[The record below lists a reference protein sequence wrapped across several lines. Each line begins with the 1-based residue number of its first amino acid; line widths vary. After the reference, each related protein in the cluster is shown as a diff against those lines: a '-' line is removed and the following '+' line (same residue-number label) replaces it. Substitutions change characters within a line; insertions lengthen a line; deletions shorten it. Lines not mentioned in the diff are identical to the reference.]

1 MLISYGLLIKLINL
15 DVSAQLELIISLRKE
30 EGYPMNIAVIVQ

>member
-30 EGYPMNIAVIVQ
+30 EGYQ